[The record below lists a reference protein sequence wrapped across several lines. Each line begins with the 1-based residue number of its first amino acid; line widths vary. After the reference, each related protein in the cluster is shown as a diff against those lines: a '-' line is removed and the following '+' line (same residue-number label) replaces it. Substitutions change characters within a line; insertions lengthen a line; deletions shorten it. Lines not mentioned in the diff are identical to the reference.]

1 MRHVLLAVAAAATAA
16 AAACSKPAA
25 EPPPAYRGVVLTPA
39 QPKPDFTFTSMTG
52 APYRFRDETKDKV
65 ALLFFGYTHCPD
77 VCPMHMQNIAAVLKK
92 LPPEDRERIE
102 VVFVTTDPERD
113 TPQRL
118 RAWLGNFDSTF
129 VGVAGTME
137 DVNRI
142 QRGMG
147 MPPAKKEDAPPGSV
161 AGNYGVAHGAAVLA
175 FTADDSLR
183 TLYPF
188 GMRQEDFAVDIP
200 LLLKV
205 KPR

>member
-1 MRHVLLAVAAAATAA
+1 MRHVLLAAAVVVL
-16 AAACSKPAA
+16 AACPPAA
-25 EPPPAYRGVVLTPA
+25 EPPPAYRGVVLTPP

-52 APYRFRDETKDKV
+52 APYRFLEETNDKLT
-65 ALLFFGYTHCPD
+65 LLFFGYTHCPD
-77 VCPMHMQNIAAVLKK
+77 VCPMHMQNIASVLKK
-92 LPPEDRERIE
+92 LPAADRERIK

-129 VGVAGTME
+129 VGVAGKME

-142 QRGMG
+142 QMGMG
-147 MPPAKKEDAPPGSV
+147 MPPAKKEDAPPGSA
-161 AGNYGVAHGAAVLA
+161 AGTYGVAHGAAVLA